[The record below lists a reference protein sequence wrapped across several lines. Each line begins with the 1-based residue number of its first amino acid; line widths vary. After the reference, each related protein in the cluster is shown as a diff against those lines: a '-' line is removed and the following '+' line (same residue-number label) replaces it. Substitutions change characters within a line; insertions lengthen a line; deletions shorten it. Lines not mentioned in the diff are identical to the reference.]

1 MRGMMVVEVGI
12 TGYLTDMDDGDR
24 GDTVMTWSDK
34 QRASFV
40 ALKVHKTNLNE
51 CHVNLLI

>member
-12 TGYLTDMDDGDR
+12 TGYLTNIDDGDR

-40 ALKVHKTNLNE
+40 ECKVHKNIVNE

>member
-12 TGYLTDMDDGDR
+12 TGYLTDIDDGDR